1 MSSRPY
7 KARFA
12 SQGEPLA
19 SHYHQVAHAVG
30 VLLTLPGI
38 PSIYYGTEQ
47 ALDGSQAYHDYGIE
61 PEHAYIDRYIRE
73 CMFGGKFGAFQ
84 TQGCHFFNPNHPTYL
99 RDRPSP

>member
-1 MSSRPY
+1 M
-7 KARFA
+7 
-12 SQGEPLA
+12 
-19 SHYHQVAHAVG
+19 G

-99 RDRPSP
+99 RIGAIARRRIPWAIPLAIC